1 MMLKTA
7 CAITLRKH
15 YEAFKRVL
23 LSMNTLLAII
33 VGLSGFTALAD
44 ETDHHQTDAVMADA
58 AMAEVH
64 RISDEI
70 RALGRRQIWSGVER
84 KYLQLLK
91 LEKSTPSDVHL
102 VAAYSARER
111 GELLSVY
118 DRLSRAAQ
126 GKATQTVVD
135 WLWDLDH
142 NYGRVELIA
151 DRRRTAKLVANE
163 MPLDPSPRKAVQTA
177 IEVCDE
183 TGKFKG
189 LLPRGGYSFVGQT
202 FRVEPGI
209 SVRVEVSPKMRRQG
223 MNEPTIV
230 YRELPTAVVKEKD

>member
-1 MMLKTA
+1 MYTLI
-7 CAITLRKH
+7 AI
-15 YEAFKRVL
+15 
-23 LSMNTLLAII
+23 MI
-33 VGLSGFTALAD
+33 GLSGFTAVAD
-44 ETDHHQTDAVMADA
+44 GTSHSDPDVAAVDA

-70 RALGRRQIWSGVER
+70 RNLGRRQIWSGVER
-84 KYLQLLK
+84 KYVQLLK
-91 LEKSTPSDVHL
+91 LGQAAPADVHL

-111 GELLSVY
+111 GELLLVF

-126 GKATQTVVD
+126 GKPTQAVVD

-151 DRRRTAKLVANE
+151 DRRRTAVLSANE

-177 IEVCDE
+177 IQVCDDK
-183 TGKFKG
+183 GKFNG
-189 LLPRGGYSFVGQT
+189 LLPRGEYIFVGQK

-209 SVRVEVSPKMRRQG
+209 AVRVEVSPKMRRQG
-223 MNEPTIV
+223 MGEPTIV
-230 YRELPTAVVKEKD
+230 YRELPTAVVKEKN

>member
-1 MMLKTA
+1 MAAL
-7 CAITLRKH
+7 I
-15 YEAFKRVL
+15 
-23 LSMNTLLAII
+23 AII
-33 VGLSGFTALAD
+33 VGLAGFPAMAD
-44 ETDHHQTDAVMADA
+44 ESDSLQAEKMSDDAT
-58 AMAEVH
+58 MAEMH

-70 RALGRRQIWSGVER
+70 RHLGRRQIWSGVER
-84 KYLQLLK
+84 KYMQLLK
-91 LEKSTPSDVHL
+91 LTEPAPSDVHL

-111 GELLSVY
+111 GELLQVY

-126 GKATQTVVD
+126 GKASQAIVD

-151 DRRRTAKLVANE
+151 DRRRTAVLIAKE

-177 IEVCDE
+177 IAVCDDK
-183 TGKFKG
+183 GKFNG
-189 LLPRGGYSFVGQT
+189 LLPRGEYVFVGQK

-230 YRELPTAVVKEKD
+230 YRELPTAVVKEKN